1 MGDKNGTKKN
11 SNTGSGGSSA
21 SGAVSG
27 GNLSPVQSQAIFGTS
42 TYAGSNATEIGTQIV
57 KEKLGLQTNIS
68 NPNEAAT
75 GGNITGYSSTTGNQ
89 MYGGAAS
96 EETNKYLVSIG
107 EATVGNLLPDG
118 TYSYHLT
125 PTGHK
130 IKYGSYTPGQAQTPS
145 GMGSGAGGGI
155 MGATPISQEMFES
168 QQKIKM
174 LGLGALSLFA
184 PFPVSSALGYAANQA
199 RKDQYSN
206 YVSNFNQSMSSTSY
220 ASNTPVQK
228 DTKTTSTALASGTTT
243 INDAGVDGGPSEAA
257 RLKKL
262 ALTKKNAALDAKRKL
277 FNTTNQTIT
286 GAMV

>member
-1 MGDKNGTKKN
+1 MGDQNGTKNN
-11 SNTGSGGSSA
+11 SSS
-21 SGAVSG
+21 SG
-27 GNLSPVQSQAIFGTS
+27 GNNNQGGGPGGMSFDEMNNVLTEENIINNQTTAGAGIVQ
-42 TYAGSNATEIGTQIV
+42 YN
-57 KEKLGLQTNIS
+57 LGIQPNIA

-75 GGNITGYSSTTGNQ
+75 GGNITGYSSTTGDQ

-96 EETNKYLVSIG
+96 QATNEYLVSIG
-107 EATVGNLLPDG
+107 EATIGNLLPDG

-145 GMGSGAGGGI
+145 GMGSGSSGGI
-155 MGATPISQEMFES
+155 MGSTPISEEMFKS
-168 QQKIKM
+168 QQKMKM

-184 PFPVSSALGYAANQA
+184 PFPVSSALGFASNQA
-199 RKDQYSN
+199 RKEQYSN
-206 YVSNFNQSMSSTSY
+206 YVSSFNNSMSSTSY
-220 ASNTPVQK
+220 ASNTPVQR
-228 DTKTTSTALASGTTT
+228 DTKITSTALASGTTA

-277 FNTTNQTIT
+277 FNTTNQTIS
-286 GAMV
+286 GAMT